1 MESAPNPPEASTLTQ
16 QDELLESIPV
26 EPKAESADQKN
37 DASKSQE
44 SSETLVKQTENKA
57 EAVDD
62 TTAAAASTTDG
73 TTTTTAGVVPSTDD
87 KNPDDQQAAAPL
99 SKKAL
104 KRQKR
109 WDHKLVLKKRRKEHT
124 KEAKRAQAVLD
135 GRDMDDEKR
144 DVEERTKDG
153 EGHRRREKV
162 SFWLRRSFWNNIYI
176 YMLQL

>member
-1 MESAPNPPEASTLTQ
+1 MESAPNPPEASTLKQ

-57 EAVDD
+57 EAADD
-62 TTAAAASTTDG
+62 TTAAATDATASTNG
-73 TTTTTAGVVPSTDD
+73 TTVVVPSTDD
-87 KNPDDQQAAAPL
+87 KNPDDQQAAPPAPL

-162 SFWLRRSFWNNIYI
+162 SFCLFLLRRSF
-176 YMLQL
+176 LK